1 MTFDELITLSSAP
14 DKVGAFVSAFRASQ
28 TDSSIGRRDLLPMRS
43 LAPMLA
49 NITMTEYV
57 DNDTIIFRIAGEN
70 ITERLGFNPA
80 GRNTLDLIAR
90 EKRDEAVALHDVIIN
105 HPCGSYVVYESVFQS
120 GRQAKSESITFPLR
134 KDAHTN
140 SFFFLS
146 YHLHHE
152 VTGVADAGESTAL
165 GLSEIQTELVDIGFG
180 APDTPNHQEL
190 LGVEL
195 ADT

>member
-1 MTFDELITLSSAP
+1 MTFDELIAFSSAP
-14 DKVGAFVSAFRASQ
+14 DKIGTFVSAYRASQ
-28 TDSSIGRRDLLPMRS
+28 VDFSVGRRDLLPMRS

-49 NITMTEYV
+49 NTTMTEYV
-57 DNDTIIFRIAGEN
+57 DSNTIIFKIAGEN
-70 ITERLGFNPA
+70 ITDRLGFNPA
-80 GRNTLDLIAR
+80 GRNTLDLIAQ
-90 EKRDEAVALHDVIIN
+90 EKREEAIALHDLIVN

-152 VTGVADAGESTAL
+152 VTGVAEVGESTAL

>member
-1 MTFDELITLSSAP
+1 MTFDELISLSTAP
-14 DKVGAFVSAFRASQ
+14 DKVGAFVSAYRASQ
-28 TDSSIGRRDLLPMRS
+28 TDFSIGRRDLLPMRS

-70 ITERLGFNPA
+70 IKDRLGFNPA
-80 GRNTLDLIAR
+80 GRNTLDLIAQ

-120 GRQAKSESITFPLR
+120 GRRAKSESITFPLR
-134 KDAHTN
+134 KDASTDT
-140 SFFFLS
+140 FFFLS

-152 VTGVADAGESTAL
+152 ATGFTEVGEPTAL
-165 GLSEIQTELVDIGFG
+165 GLSEILKELIDIGFDY
-180 APDTPNHQEL
+180 PEVPNALNKPVHEPA
-190 LGVEL
+190 V
-195 ADT
+195 

>member
-14 DKVGAFVSAFRASQ
+14 DKVGAFVSAYRASQ
-28 TDSSIGRRDLLPMRS
+28 TGGSIGQRNLLPMRV

-57 DNDTIIFRIAGEN
+57 DNDTIVFRIAGEN
-70 ITERLGFNPA
+70 IKDRLGFNPA
-80 GRNTLDLIAR
+80 GCNTLDLIAQ

-120 GRQAKSESITFPLR
+120 GRRAKSESITFPLR

-152 VTGVADAGESTAL
+152 VTGVAVAGEPTAL

-180 APDTPNHQEL
+180 APDMPNPQEL